1 MNICE
6 YYFTPIVMLLVF
18 YLVYKNI
25 YFFINGLI
33 FFSTELLEHCRIGSV
48 HMRALVCVC
57 VRAVLTVYSCSARNE
72 RASRRTLHRAA
83 AAAAGAASASAASAS
98 HSIFSLLC
106 SVHRTPPPLTRAAF

>member
-1 MNICE
+1 MK
-6 YYFTPIVMLLVF
+6 F
-18 YLVYKNI
+18 
-25 YFFINGLI
+25 
-33 FFSTELLEHCRIGSV
+33 LEHCRIGSV
-48 HMRALVCVC
+48 HVRVLVC

-83 AAAAGAASASAASAS
+83 AAAAGAASAASAS